1 MVIQER
7 AVRTR
12 ETLIRS
18 AAEVFGREGFSR
30 TSLTAICARAGVS
43 VGALHFHFESKA
55 ALADVVEAEAL
66 TRLLAVI
73 RTEFPA
79 ATSHVQL
86 LVDATHRLAD
96 ALRSDVVLRTGFS
109 LNSELSRPAG
119 ADLRDHWRCWV
130 EQELVQA
137 EAKGELRPGVAAQDV
152 VTIVVA
158 ATVGLEAFGV
168 RDAKWLSVATVSRI
182 WRLLLPSVAP
192 SPLLAQLEAGGT
204 RPR

>member
-1 MVIQER
+1 MVKQER
-7 AVRTR
+7 AARTR

-30 TSLTAICARAGVS
+30 ASLTAICARAGVS
-43 VGALHFHFESKA
+43 AGALHFHFESKA

-66 TRLLAVI
+66 SRLLAVI
-73 RTEFPA
+73 RTAFPA
-79 ATSHVQL
+79 PSHVQL
-86 LVDATHRLAD
+86 LVDTTHRLAD
-96 ALRSDVVLRTGFS
+96 ALCSDVVLRTGFS
-109 LNSELSRPAG
+109 LGSELSHPAG
-119 ADLRDHWRCWV
+119 TDLRDHWRCWV

-152 VTIVVA
+152 VAIVVA
-158 ATVGLEAFGV
+158 ATVGLEVLGA
-168 RDAKWLSVATVSRI
+168 RDAKWLSIGTVSRI

-192 SPLLAQLEAGGT
+192 GPLLAQLEAGGT